1 MTAVLPSPPS
11 TPARARLEVLV
22 CVCAGFATLLDSSVL
37 GITVPA
43 LRAGLRADAGQVQ
56 WLLASYSLTF
66 GLALVPA
73 GRLGDVLGR
82 RRLFLAGIAVFAV
95 SAVCAALANGPWPV
109 VAARLC
115 QGAGAGVISSQVL
128 GIIADRYTGVGRA
141 KALAAYGVAAGLAGM
156 VGPITAGAILGA
168 AGPDLGWRLV
178 LLLNVP
184 FALLTLVGGA
194 VLLRRDRTVRGS
206 ARFDAVGLVMLAAA
220 TLLLLLPMVSS
231 AGRGRAVVCVAGSLA
246 MLAVFWWWERRYA
259 RSGGAPVLLPALAAA
274 RGYTLG
280 TAVAMFWFGA
290 IVSLNTVMTLY
301 LVEGLGLGAVQAAL
315 VMVGGSVMMALA
327 SGFGWRIV
335 TKFGRMTV
343 VCALVLQCGV
353 VTGYIVAVEVIP
365 RPAVFFVVA
374 LLAAASGTAGG
385 FVDAPNRAMTLE
397 YAPNGANGVAAGF
410 LQLAQRLSATVALT
424 GVSGLYLAATGS
436 RIGGAGHAI
445 SPALTVCLAM
455 VVLSLVCAVADL
467 RRRSTDSE
475 SR

>member
-1 MTAVLPSPPS
+1 M
-11 TPARARLEVLV
+11 
-22 CVCAGFATLLDSSVL
+22 
-37 GITVPA
+37 
-43 LRAGLRADAGQVQ
+43 
-56 WLLASYSLTF
+56 
-66 GLALVPA
+66 
-73 GRLGDVLGR
+73 
-82 RRLFLAGIAVFAV
+82 
-95 SAVCAALANGPWPV
+95 
-109 VAARLC
+109 
-115 QGAGAGVISSQVL
+115 ISSQVL

-168 AGPDLGWRLV
+168 APDLGWRLV

-194 VLLRRDRTVRGS
+194 VLLRRDRTVRGT
-206 ARFDAVGLVMLAAA
+206 ARFDVVGLVVLAAA

-231 AGRGRAVVCVAGSLA
+231 AGRVRAVLCVAGALA
-246 MLAVFWWWERRYA
+246 MLIVFWWWERRYA
-259 RSGGAPVLLPALAAA
+259 RSGGTPVLLPALAAA

-301 LVEGLGLGAVQAAL
+301 LIEGLGLGAIRAAL
-315 VMVGGSVMMALA
+315 VMVGGSVAMAVA

-335 TKFGRMTV
+335 ARFGRATV

-374 LLAAASGTAGG
+374 LLAMASGTAGG

-397 YAPNGANGVAAGF
+397 YAPDGANGVAVGF

-424 GVSGLYLAATGS
+424 GVSGLYLAASGGGS
-436 RIGGAGHAI
+436 SHAI
-445 SPALTVCLAM
+445 SAALPVCLVM
-455 VVLSLVCAVADL
+455 VLLSLICAVADL
-467 RRRSTDSE
+467 RRRGAVVE